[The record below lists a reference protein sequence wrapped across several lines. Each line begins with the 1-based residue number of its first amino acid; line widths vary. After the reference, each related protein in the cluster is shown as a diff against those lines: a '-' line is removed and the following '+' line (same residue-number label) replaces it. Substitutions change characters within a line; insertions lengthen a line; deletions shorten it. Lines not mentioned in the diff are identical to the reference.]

1 MGAEI
6 AELASMGATAVVQAM
21 ATDAWADVRL
31 RVAELFRRV
40 EADAPAEA
48 AAEAPAE
55 TPAEAADAAETPA
68 PPRPVE
74 EPSPA
79 APPET
84 SGSSESS
91 DEVTAR
97 WQASLRGLLEQYPEA
112 AVELRSLCEEL
123 TGEAAGKLTEGVVGE
138 SAGEVAGE
146 LAAGPD
152 GHPVPPVRNSVTG
165 GLQGHV
171 IQAASINSLTFHASS
186 LQSALPDPDGWPRA
200 EDVDPVALGVRP
212 THRIPA
218 LPPLPPYVLRDRDDA
233 LIAAVT
239 RAREAGG
246 LVLVLGEPFAGKSR
260 TALEAM
266 AQGLAGFRVFA
277 PARGADL
284 RGLPALLQGRPGRYV
299 LWLDDLDGHLGDAAG
314 GGGGGGLEPRL
325 LARLT
330 ALGVTVLATMR
341 EDAYDEHRH
350 TPHGRVLD
358 LATVVEL
365 ARGWSPAERARLAQR
380 AGRTGDRRLVD
391 ALCSSGPEGAAAYL
405 TLGPLLWDEWWR
417 ARRADRH
424 PRGHALVRAALDLAR
439 CGLRGPLPMDLLV
452 KVHEGYADVTG
463 MDREAVPDA
472 QAWAR
477 ERRHGLLRF
486 LVRGTGDT
494 WRIAPFLLEAAERQD
509 TLPPVDGRIWRFA
522 LAVARTDDTYDY
534 PSVAATAREAFR
546 RAAEAGDDTA
556 LHNLGLVAESLGERA
571 EAEEWF
577 RRAADAGRPES
588 AGRLGRMLA
597 DRGEGKAAEPYLELA
612 AELGDAEAATLL
624 GKLLRERAERWL
636 GVGREG
642 GNMEAACLW
651 GDLRLAAGDDNGAF
665 ESYYDAIRAGCTEA
679 AGRWASLLLLWNDRG
694 TAEVWLRRAAD
705 SGDKQA
711 AQRLRDHFDAVS
723 PYSIDLELRED
734 ADEGKPLA
742 AANFGIFLE
751 CRGRPE
757 EARPW
762 YEKAYESGDPHGAF
776 RLAELHKTAD
786 EPAEA
791 RAWYRKAAAL
801 GHPGAERALDEGP
814 GEDGSGD
821 TVIG

>member
-1 MGAEI
+1 ME
-6 AELASMGATAVVQAM
+6 AELAALAGAGASAVVQAM
-21 ATDAWADVRL
+21 ATDTWADVRL
-31 RVAELFRRV
+31 RVSELFRRAA
-40 EADAPAEA
+40 ADAPAEA
-48 AAEAPAE
+48 AAE
-55 TPAEAADAAETPA
+55 TPAGAAAAEETAA
-68 PPRPVE
+68 PPRPAE

-79 APPET
+79 APP
-84 SGSSESS
+84 ESS

-97 WQASLRGLLEQYPEA
+97 WQASLRSLLEQHPEA
-112 AVELRSLCEEL
+112 AAELRALCEEL
-123 TGEAAGKLTEGVVGE
+123 TQEAAGEAAGEVADRLSDD
-138 SAGEVAGE
+138 SAGGPAT
-146 LAAGPD
+146 GPD
-152 GHPVPPVRNSVTG
+152 SHPVPPVRNSITG
-165 GLQGHV
+165 GTQGHV
-171 IQAASINSLTFHASS
+171 IQAASINALTFQASS
-186 LQSALPDPDGWPRA
+186 PRSALPDPDGWPRA

-212 THRIPA
+212 THRIPG
-218 LPPLPPYVLRDRDDA
+218 LPALPPYVLRDRDDA
-233 LIAAVT
+233 LSAAVT

-325 LARLT
+325 LSQLT

-350 TPHGRVLD
+350 APHGRVLD

-365 ARGWSPAERARLAQR
+365 AREWSPAERARLAHR
-380 AGRTGDRRLVD
+380 AGRAGDPRLVD

-439 CGLRGPLPMDLLV
+439 CGLHGPLPMDLLT
-452 KVHEGYADVTG
+452 KVHEGYANVTG
-463 MDREAVPDA
+463 MDREPLADA
-472 QAWAR
+472 REWAT

-486 LVRGTGDT
+486 LVRGTDDT
-494 WRIAPFLLEAAERQD
+494 WRVAPFLLEAAARHE
-509 TLPPVDGRIWRFA
+509 TLPPVDGRIWRYA

-534 PSVAATAREAFR
+534 PALAATAREAFR
-546 RAAEAGDDTA
+546 RAAEAGDSAA
-556 LHNLGLVAESLGERA
+556 LHHLGLVAESLGEGT

-612 AELGDAEAATLL
+612 AESGDAEAATLL
-624 GKLLRERAERWL
+624 GKLLRERAEHWL

-642 GNMEAACLW
+642 GSAEAAYLW
-651 GDLRLAAGDDNGAF
+651 GDLRLAAGDGIEAF
-665 ESYYDAIRAGCTEA
+665 DGYCEAIEARCADVAGSYG
-679 AGRWASLLLLWNDRG
+679 SLLLLWNHRRG
-694 TAEVWLRRAAD
+694 AEVWLRRAAD
-705 SGDKQA
+705 SGDERA
-711 AQRLRDHFDAVS
+711 AQRLRDLLETVTPGETEEELQGDA
-723 PYSIDLELRED
+723 EKGR
-734 ADEGKPLA
+734 ALA
-742 AANFGIFLE
+742 AANYGVFLE
-751 CRGRPE
+751 TRGDPE
-757 EARPW
+757 QARPW
-762 YEKAYESGDPHGAF
+762 YLKAYESGDPYGAF
-776 RLAELHKTAD
+776 RLAGLHKKAG

-801 GHPGAERALDEGP
+801 GHPGAKRALEE
-814 GEDGSGD
+814 EDG
-821 TVIG
+821 TLIV

>member
-1 MGAEI
+1 ME
-6 AELASMGATAVVQAM
+6 AELAALAGAGASAVVQAM
-21 ATDAWADVRL
+21 ATDTWADVRL
-31 RVAELFRRV
+31 RVSELFRRAA
-40 EADAPAEA
+40 ADAPAEA
-48 AAEAPAE
+48 AAE
-55 TPAEAADAAETPA
+55 TPTEAADAAETAA
-68 PPRPVE
+68 PPRPAE

-79 APPET
+79 APP
-84 SGSSESS
+84 ESS

-97 WQASLRGLLEQYPEA
+97 WQASLRGLLEQHPEA
-112 AVELRSLCEEL
+112 AVELRALCEEL
-123 TGEAAGKLTEGVVGE
+123 TGEM
-138 SAGEVAGE
+138 AGEVAGE
-146 LAAGPD
+146 RAGEVADGSAAGPD
-152 GHPVPPVRNSVTG
+152 DSHPVPPVHNSVTG

-171 IQAASINSLTFHASS
+171 VQASSINSLTFQAAS
-186 LQSALPDPDGWPRA
+186 LQGALPDPDGWPRA

-218 LPPLPPYVLRDRDDA
+218 LPALPPYVLRDRDDA

-266 AQGLAGFRVFA
+266 AQTLAGFRVFA

-299 LWLDDLDGHLGDAAG
+299 LWLDDLDGYLGDAAG

-325 LARLT
+325 LAQLT

-365 ARGWSPAERARLAQR
+365 AREWSPAERAGLAQQ
-380 AGRTGDRRLVD
+380 AGRTGDPRLVD

-439 CGLRGPLPMDLLV
+439 CGLHGPLPMDLLI

-463 MDREAVPDA
+463 MDREPLADA
-472 QAWAR
+472 RAWAT
-477 ERRHGLLRF
+477 ERRHGLLRL

-494 WRIAPFLLEAAERQD
+494 WRVAPFLLEAAERHD
-509 TLPPVDGRIWRFA
+509 TLPPVDGQIWGCA
-522 LAVARTDDTYDY
+522 LDVARTDDTYDY
-534 PSVAATAREAFR
+534 PRVAAAAREAFR
-546 RAAEAGDDTA
+546 RAAEAGDGTA
-556 LHNLGLVAESLGERA
+556 LHNLGVLAESLGERA

-577 RRAADAGRPES
+577 RRAADAGRTEA

-612 AELGDAEAATLL
+612 AEAGDAEAATLL

-636 GVGREG
+636 GVGKEG
-642 GNMEAACLW
+642 GSVEATYLW
-651 GDLRLAAGDDNGAF
+651 GDLRLAAGDDTDAF
-665 ESYYDAIRAGCTEA
+665 DSYHDATLVGCADA
-679 AGRWASLLLLWNDRG
+679 AGRYGSLMLLWNELSM
-694 TAEVWLRRAAD
+694 AEVWLWRAAD
-705 SGDKQA
+705 SGDEWA
-711 AQRLRDHFDAVS
+711 AERLRDFFDA
-723 PYSIDLELRED
+723 PPPQDIEQELKGRAE
-734 ADEGKPLA
+734 EGRPLA
-742 AANFGIFLE
+742 AANFGVFLE
-751 CRGRPE
+751 CRDRSE

-762 YEKAYESGDPHGAF
+762 HLKAYESGDPHGAF
-776 RLAELHKTAD
+776 RLAELHKKAD

-791 RAWYRKAAAL
+791 RAWYRKAAAM
-801 GHPGAERALDEGP
+801 GHPGAKRALDE
-814 GEDGSGD
+814 EDG

>member
-1 MGAEI
+1 ME
-6 AELASMGATAVVQAM
+6 AELAALASVGASAVVQAM
-21 ATDAWADVRL
+21 ATDAWADARL
-31 RVAELFRRV
+31 RVAELFRRAA
-40 EADAPAEA
+40 ADAPSEA
-48 AAEAPAE
+48 AHDTSD
-55 TPAEAADAAETPA
+55 TPYEAAHDTPHEAAHGTEAAA
-68 PPRPVE
+68 PPRPAD
-74 EPSPA
+74 EPSTGTAPE
-79 APPET
+79 PPEPP
-84 SGSSESS
+84 ESP
-91 DEVTAR
+91 EEATAR
-97 WQASLRGLLEQYPEA
+97 WQASLRGLLEQHPEA
-112 AVELRSLCEEL
+112 AGELRALCEEL
-123 TGEAAGKLTEGVVGE
+123 SDA
-138 SAGEVAGE
+138 SAGRPA
-146 LAAGPD
+146 PR
-152 GHPVPPVRNSVTG
+152 VRNSVTG
-165 GLQGHV
+165 GSAGHL
-171 IQAASINSLTFHASS
+171 IQAETINSLTFQASS
-186 LQSALPDPDGWPRA
+186 FPAALPDPDGWPRA

-218 LPPLPPYVLRDRDDA
+218 LPPLPPYVLRDRDDT

-325 LARLT
+325 LSQLT

-358 LATVVEL
+358 LATVIEL
-365 ARGWSPAERARLAQR
+365 AREWSPAERARLAHR
-380 AGRTGDRRLVD
+380 AGRTGDPRLVD
-391 ALCSSGPEGAAAYL
+391 ALCSSGPEGVAAYL

-452 KVHEGYADVTG
+452 KAHEGYADVTG

-494 WRIAPFLLEAAERQD
+494 WRVAPFLLEAAERHE

-534 PSVAATAREAFR
+534 PAIAAAAREAFR
-546 RAAEAGDDTA
+546 RAAEAGDGTA

-612 AELGDAEAATLL
+612 AEAGDAEAATLL

-636 GVGREG
+636 GVGKEG
-642 GNMEAACLW
+642 GSVEAAYLW

-665 ESYYDAIRAGCTEA
+665 GSYYDAIRAGCAEA
-679 AGRWASLLLLWNDRG
+679 AGRWASMLLLWNDRG

-705 SGDKQA
+705 SGDEQA

-723 PYSIDLELRED
+723 PVDSTDLELQED
-734 ADEGKPLA
+734 AEEGSALA
-742 AANFGIFLE
+742 AANLGIFLE
-751 CRGRPE
+751 CRDRPE
-757 EARPW
+757 EARP
-762 YEKAYESGDPHGAF
+762 
-776 RLAELHKTAD
+776 
-786 EPAEA
+786 
-791 RAWYRKAAAL
+791 
-801 GHPGAERALDEGP
+801 
-814 GEDGSGD
+814 
-821 TVIG
+821 

>member
-1 MGAEI
+1 ME
-6 AELASMGATAVVQAM
+6 AELAALAGAGASAVVQAM
-21 ATDAWADVRL
+21 ATDTWADVRL
-31 RVAELFRRV
+31 RVSELFRRAA
-40 EADAPAEA
+40 ADAPAEA
-48 AAEAPAE
+48 AAE
-55 TPAEAADAAETPA
+55 TPAGAAAA
-68 PPRPVE
+68 E

-79 APPET
+79 APP
-84 SGSSESS
+84 ESS

-97 WQASLRGLLEQYPEA
+97 WQASLRSLLEQHPEA
-112 AVELRSLCEEL
+112 AAELRALCEEL
-123 TGEAAGKLTEGVVGE
+123 TQEAAGEAAG
-138 SAGEVAGE
+138 EVADRLSDDSADGPPT
-146 LAAGPD
+146 GPD
-152 GHPVPPVRNSVTG
+152 SHPVPPVHNSIVG
-165 GLQGHV
+165 GTQGHV
-171 IQAASINSLTFHASS
+171 IQAASINSLTFQASS
-186 LQSALPDPDGWPRA
+186 PQSALPDPDGWPRA

-212 THRIPA
+212 THRIPG
-218 LPPLPPYVLRDRDDA
+218 LPALPPYVLRDRDDA

-325 LARLT
+325 LSQLT

-350 TPHGRVLD
+350 APHGRVLD

-365 ARGWSPAERARLAQR
+365 ARERSPAERARLAHR
-380 AGRTGDRRLVD
+380 AGRAGDPRLVD

-439 CGLRGPLPMDLLV
+439 CGLHGPLPMDLLT
-452 KVHEGYADVTG
+452 KVHEGYPDVTG
-463 MDREAVPDA
+463 MDREPLADA
-472 QAWAR
+472 REWAT

-494 WRIAPFLLEAAERQD
+494 WRVAPFLLEAAERHE
-509 TLPPVDGRIWRFA
+509 TLPPVDGRIWRYA

-534 PSVAATAREAFR
+534 PAIAATAREAFR
-546 RAAEAGDDTA
+546 RAAEAGDSAA
-556 LHNLGLVAESLGERA
+556 LHHLGLVAESLGERA

-577 RRAADAGRPES
+577 RRAANAGRPES
-588 AGRLGRMLA
+588 AGRLGRILA

-612 AELGDAEAATLL
+612 AESGDAEAATLL

-636 GVGREG
+636 RAGWKG
-642 GNMEAACLW
+642 GNPEAAHLL
-651 GDLRLAAGDDNGAF
+651 GDLLLGAGDEDGAV
-665 ESYYDAIRAGCTEA
+665 SCYLDAIRTGYAQVA
-679 AGRWASLLLLWNDRG
+679 ASFATVNYLWGSR
-694 TAEVWLRRAAD
+694 EVARVWYRRAAD
-705 SGDKQA
+705 AGDRRA
-711 AQRLRDHFDAVS
+711 AEALLHCFRKEQSAAATDKDFWAHVGD
-723 PYSIDLELRED
+723 
-734 ADEGKPLA
+734 GHPLA
-742 AANFGIFLE
+742 AANMGALLE
-751 CRGRPE
+751 LRGQAE
-757 EARPW
+757 DARGW
-762 YEKAYESGDPHGAF
+762 YERAYESGDPYGAF
-776 RLAELHKTAD
+776 RLAELHKKAG

-801 GHPGAERALDEGP
+801 GHPGAKRALDE
-814 GEDGSGD
+814 EDG
-821 TVIG
+821 TVIV